1 MYYISSSKDN
11 ESYMY
16 FHVHSRAYTFM
27 RLSTGYGQKPIC
39 WSGVNSLLTN
49 KPLGCLIG
57 GLPCL
62 PC

>member
-27 RLSTGYGQKPIC
+27 SEQKPIC

-62 PC
+62 PCW